1 MLENVHGNKG
11 KHCPS
16 LQGCL
21 ISTVIK
27 AVSAGSRGLQ
37 AMQIPTVTAAAP
49 SLLLL
54 HEETHQNASESNIF
68 RLNLNPPWF
77 IYRCFKACHLQTSV
91 GYQ

>member
-21 ISTVIK
+21 ISTVTK
-27 AVSAGSRGLQ
+27 GTSAGSRGLQ

-49 SLLLL
+49 SLLLP
-54 HEETHQNASESNIF
+54 HEETQQNASERNIF

-77 IYRCFKACHLQTSV
+77 IYRCFKVCHLQTSV

>member
-11 KHCPS
+11 KHCHS
-16 LQGCL
+16 LHGCL

-27 AVSAGSRGLQ
+27 GISAGSRGLQ

-49 SLLLL
+49 SLLLP

-68 RLNLNPPWF
+68 RLNLNPPWC
-77 IYRCFKACHLQTSV
+77 IYRCFKVCHLQTSV
-91 GYQ
+91 GYR